1 MSASYPEDVQS
12 SEPGF
17 TSATPSTFESFRSS
31 GQLESMPP
39 PQQQSQPQTQT
50 QTQPPSLPPLP
61 PHSDQNNEGTRSKRR
76 RGKANV
82 ANESPNP
89 GQSEEQGTGNTKKP
103 VRPRSWTW
111 EHFKKDDSGPK
122 PRAICKWCG
131 ASYAADSHKN
141 GTSNLKS
148 HLLSQCRKFPKD
160 SLDPTQKTL
169 VMQQLKKEEGNG
181 LGNCLTSVS
190 FDPDLCRQALARMI
204 IIDELPFRFV
214 EGEGFR
220 YFMSVLQPKLH
231 IPGRISV
238 ARDCWNLFMNEKH
251 KLKSVFVN
259 SNQSVCLTTDCWTSV
274 QNLNYLCLTAHFI
287 DQDWKLQKRILNFCL
302 IKNHKGETIG
312 RKIEKCLLNWGISRV
327 FSITVDNASSNDV
340 AICYLK
346 GRMEDWNSHPLKG
359 EHLHVRCCAHILN
372 LVVNDGLKDM
382 HSSISKIRNAVR
394 YVRASPSR
402 MDRFKSCIKEA
413 RIQDC
418 SCVQLDVPTR
428 WNSTYI
434 MLDSALK
441 FQKAFKRL
449 SERDAEF
456 VMMQGG
462 IPKNEDW
469 DNARCFVRFLKIFSD
484 VTKKVSGST
493 FVTSSSYFHHFCS
506 ILSSLKTW
514 ADSNDILL
522 KGMATKM
529 KAKHDKYWGNLRNMN
544 MMIFVAVVLDPRYKI
559 KFVEWSF
566 QRLFEKEDAD
576 FLCGKVKEVFNDLFN
591 SYRVAL
597 NSDQAHQS
605 AQHSQDVDMDDSAFD
620 DVRFAAAFENDVQA
634 SESVNTNEVDL
645 YLMESLEK
653 PVDPSSFDILTWWK
667 VSSNNYKYPVL
678 SQIARDILAMPVS
691 TVASESAFSTGG
703 RVLNQYRSS
712 LTPKTVEALICAQNW
727 FRANSLPIDLEESF
741 EEFEKLEKELEPIP
755 QLIDEEGSGDE
766 SD

>member
-1 MSASYPEDVQS
+1 M
-12 SEPGF
+12 
-17 TSATPSTFESFRSS
+17 
-31 GQLESMPP
+31 
-39 PQQQSQPQTQT
+39 

-82 ANESPNP
+82 ADESPNP
-89 GQSEEQGTGNTKKP
+89 GQSEEQGTRNTRKH
-103 VRPRSWTW
+103 VRLRSWTW

-122 PRAICKWCG
+122 SRAICKW
-131 ASYAADSHKN
+131 
-141 GTSNLKS
+141 
-148 HLLSQCRKFPKD
+148 
-160 SLDPTQKTL
+160 
-169 VMQQLKKEEGNG
+169 
-181 LGNCLTSVS
+181 
-190 FDPDLCRQALARMI
+190 
-204 IIDELPFRFV
+204 
-214 EGEGFR
+214 
-220 YFMSVLQPKLH
+220 
-231 IPGRISV
+231 
-238 ARDCWNLFMNEKH
+238 
-251 KLKSVFVN
+251 
-259 SNQSVCLTTDCWTSV
+259 
-274 QNLNYLCLTAHFI
+274 
-287 DQDWKLQKRILNFCL
+287 
-302 IKNHKGETIG
+302 
-312 RKIEKCLLNWGISRV
+312 
-327 FSITVDNASSNDV
+327 
-340 AICYLK
+340 
-346 GRMEDWNSHPLKG
+346 
-359 EHLHVRCCAHILN
+359 CCAHILN

-382 HSSISKIRNAVR
+382 YSSINKIRNAVR
-394 YVRASPSR
+394 YVRTSPSR

-469 DNARCFVRFLKIFSD
+469 DNARCFM
-484 VTKKVSGST
+484 
-493 FVTSSSYFHHFCS
+493 
-506 ILSSLKTW
+506 SSLKTW
-514 ADSNDILL
+514 ADSNDILF

-529 KAKHDKYWGNLRNMN
+529 KAKHDKYWDNLRNMN

-566 QRLFEKEDAD
+566 QRLFEKEDVD
-576 FLCGKVKEVFNDLFN
+576 FLCGKVNEVFNDLFN
-591 SYRVAL
+591 SYMVAL

-645 YLMESLEK
+645 YLMGSLEK

-667 VSSNNYKYPVL
+667 VTSNNYKYPVL
-678 SQIARDILAMPVS
+678 SQIAMDILAMPVS
-691 TVASESAFSTGG
+691 TIASEPASSTRG
-703 RVLNQYRSS
+703 RMLNQYRSS
-712 LTPKTVEALICAQNW
+712 LTPKIVEVLICAQNW

-755 QLIDEEGSGDE
+755 QLIDEEDSGDE